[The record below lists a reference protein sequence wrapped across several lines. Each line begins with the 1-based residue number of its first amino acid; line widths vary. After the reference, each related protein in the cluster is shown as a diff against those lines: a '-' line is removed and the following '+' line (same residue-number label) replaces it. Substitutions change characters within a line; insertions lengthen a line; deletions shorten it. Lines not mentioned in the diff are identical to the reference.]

1 MTTIYDVA
9 KLARVSAKTVSR
21 VLNESHLVAEE
32 TRQRVLEAI
41 EKLDYHPNVMAA
53 SLKRNRS
60 NMIGFVVPY
69 GSDFVFQDP
78 NMMEQL
84 RGTHDYVSAAGFEL
98 IVSVP
103 RHKKDALQE
112 ALRLTK
118 NRNVDGVILYPSY
131 GIDQIIKEFQ
141 TKNLRYVTLGICYD
155 QQKSNFVEVDQT
167 PGSYLA
173 TKYLL
178 SLGHCRIGLLNK
190 SPSFFM
196 YNRDDLLRGYT
207 MALKEAGIDYVPS
220 LVREGD
226 FTFEDGYE
234 QFTRLYKEHPDLTA
248 VICASDPMT
257 YGLIR
262 ATVDMG
268 LEPDDIHVV
277 AGDNLPL
284 TQKLF
289 PHLSSITNPSYAQ
302 GWEAGKMI
310 VSIVNE
316 GRGEVPGITLSTE
329 FIARDT
335 RSVVNS
341 KEGN

>member
-41 EKLDYHPNVMAA
+41 EKLDYHPNVIAA

-69 GSDFVFQDP
+69 GSEFVFQDP

-103 RHKKDALQE
+103 RHKEDALQE

-141 TKNLRYVTLGICYD
+141 AKNLRYVTLGICFG

-167 PGSYLA
+167 PGSYFA
-173 TKYLL
+173 TQHLI
-178 SLGHCRIGLLNK
+178 SLGHRRIGLLNK
-190 SPSFFM
+190 SASFFM
-196 YNRDDLLRGYT
+196 YNRNDLLEGYVQ
-207 MALKEAGIDYVPS
+207 ALKEAGIAYIPS
-220 LVREGD
+220 LVREGN

-234 QFTRLYKEHPDLTA
+234 QFMSLYKEHPDITA

-262 ATVDMG
+262 AIFDLG
-268 LEPDDIHVV
+268 LNLDDIQVV

-289 PHLSSITNPSYAQ
+289 PHLSSITNPSYEQ
-302 GWEAGKMI
+302 GRQAGRMI

-316 GRGEVPGITLSTE
+316 GRGEVPGIILNTE
-329 FIARDT
+329 FVARSMH
-335 RSVVNS
+335 SVVNR
-341 KEGN
+341 

>member
-1 MTTIYDVA
+1 MATLYDVA
-9 KLARVSAKTVSR
+9 KLARVSPKTVSR

-41 EKLDYHPNVMAA
+41 EKLDYHPNAIAA
-53 SLKRNRS
+53 SLKRNRA
-60 NMIGFVVPY
+60 NKIGFIVPY

-98 IVSVP
+98 LVSAP
-103 RHKKDALQE
+103 LHKKDALQE

-118 NRNVDGVILYPSY
+118 NRNVDGVILYPSS

-141 TKNLRYVTLGICYD
+141 AKNLRYVTLGICYD
-155 QQKSNFVEVDQT
+155 QQKNNFVEVDQT

-178 SLGHCRIGLLNK
+178 SLGHRRIGLLNK
-190 SPSFFM
+190 PRSFFM
-196 YNRDDLLRGYT
+196 VNRDDLLNGYIT
-207 MALKEAGIDYVPS
+207 ALEEAGIRYLPS
-220 LVREGD
+220 LVREGN

-234 QFTRLYKEHPDLTA
+234 KFKELIEEHPDLTA

-257 YGLIR
+257 YGAIR
-262 ATVDMG
+262 AITDLG
-268 LEPDDIHVV
+268 LNNQIHVV

-289 PHLSSITNPSYAQ
+289 PQLSSITNPSYEQ
-302 GWEAGKMI
+302 GRQAGKMLVTI
-310 VSIVNE
+310 INE
-316 GRGEVPGITLSTE
+316 GRELPGVTLSTE
-329 FIARDT
+329 FIIRNMHP
-335 RSVVNS
+335 VV
-341 KEGN
+341 KR

>member
-21 VLNESHLVAEE
+21 VLNESHLVAED

-41 EKLDYHPNVMAA
+41 EKLDYHPNVIAA

-112 ALRLTK
+112 ALRLSK

-131 GIDQIIKEFQ
+131 GVDQIIKEFQ

-167 PGSYLA
+167 PGSYQA

-178 SLGHCRIGLLNK
+178 SRGHRRIGLLNK
-190 SPSFFM
+190 PASFFM
-196 YNRDDLLRGYT
+196 FNRDDFLQGYIS
-207 MALKEAGIDYVPS
+207 ALKEAGVEYVPS
-220 LVREGD
+220 LVREGN

-234 QFTRLYKEHPDLTA
+234 KFMGLFKEHPDMTA
-248 VICASDPMT
+248 VISTSDPMT
-257 YGLIR
+257 YGMIR
-262 ATVDMG
+262 AIIDLG
-268 LEPDDIHVV
+268 LGPDDIQVV

-289 PHLSSITNPSYAQ
+289 PNLSSIINPSYEQ
-302 GWEAGKMI
+302 GRQAGKMI
-310 VSIVNE
+310 VTIVNE
-316 GRGEVPGITLSTE
+316 GRELPGITLNTE
-329 FIARDT
+329 FVV
-335 RSVVNS
+335 RSSNKRPAVNS
-341 KEGN
+341 RG

>member
-21 VLNESHLVAEE
+21 VLNESHLVAEG
-32 TRQRVLEAI
+32 TRRRVLAAI
-41 EKLDYHPNVMAA
+41 EELDYHPNAIAA

-84 RGTHDYVSAAGFEL
+84 RGTNDYVSAAGFEL
-98 IVSVP
+98 IVSAP

-118 NRNVDGVILYPSY
+118 NRNVDGVILYPSF

-141 TKNLRYVTLGICYD
+141 VKDLRYVTLGICYD
-155 QQKSNFVEVDQT
+155 RQKNNFVEVDQT

-173 TKYLL
+173 TKYLI
-178 SLGHCRIGLLNK
+178 SLGHHRIALLNK
-190 SPSFFM
+190 PPSFFM
-196 YNRDDLLRGYT
+196 YNRDDLWQGYVS
-207 MALKEAGIDYVPS
+207 ALEEAGIEYLPG
-220 LVREGD
+220 LVREGN

-234 QFTRLYKEHPDLTA
+234 KFMSLFTEHPDLTA

-257 YGLIR
+257 YGLMR
-262 ATVDMG
+262 AIEDLG
-268 LEPDDIHVV
+268 LDPDAIQVV

-289 PHLSSITNPSYAQ
+289 PQLSSITNPSYEQ
-302 GWEAGKMI
+302 GRQAGKMI
-310 VSIVNE
+310 VTIINE
-316 GRGEVPGITLSTE
+316 GRELPGVTLNTE
-329 FIARDT
+329 FVV
-335 RSVVNS
+335 RSMRPLI
-341 KEGN
+341 KG

>member
-1 MTTIYDVA
+1 M
-9 KLARVSAKTVSR
+9 L
-21 VLNESHLVAEE
+21 
-32 TRQRVLEAI
+32 
-41 EKLDYHPNVMAA
+41 
-53 SLKRNRS
+53 
-60 NMIGFVVPY
+60 GFVVPY

-98 IVSVP
+98 VVSVP

-131 GIDQIIKEFQ
+131 GVDQIIKEFQ

-167 PGSYLA
+167 PGSYFA
-173 TKYLL
+173 TKHLI
-178 SLGHCRIGLLNK
+178 SLGHRRIGLLNK

-196 YNRDDLLRGYT
+196 YNRDDLLQGYIT
-207 MALKEAGIDYVPS
+207 ALKETGIDYVPS
-220 LVREGD
+220 LVREGN

-234 QFTRLYKEHPDLTA
+234 QFMRLYKEHPDLTA

-262 ATVDMG
+262 AIIDLG
-268 LEPDDIHVV
+268 LKPDDIQVV

-289 PHLSSITNPSYAQ
+289 PYLSSITNPSYEQ
-302 GWEAGKMI
+302 GRQAGKML

-316 GRGEVPGITLSTE
+316 GEGEVPGITLSTE
-329 FIARDT
+329 FVARSM
-335 RSVVNS
+335 RSAVNS
-341 KEGN
+341 